1 MIGMCKN
8 EVTTCEADFTCGSDE
23 NTWHDC
29 VCAAQHSGSSA
40 GVATCVDD
48 LKTKLPTSPGNKE
61 RQLLTNAKWWF
72 DNAEKVQT
80 RWQEWKL
87 TR

>member
-1 MIGMCKN
+1 MLLL
-8 EVTTCEADFTCGSDE
+8 
-23 NTWHDC
+23 HDWTDPKLQ
-29 VCAAQHSGSSA
+29 AEYAKRIFYPGSSPDLYKFLS
-40 GVATCVDD
+40 DD